1 VREIAERGHEIACHG
16 HSHVLPTQ
24 LTLDA
29 FRTDICR
36 ARELLQDLSAAPV
49 IGYRAPSFALTPEQL
64 QLLAPCGYRY
74 DSSVNRF
81 AFHDRY
87 AGFPQRGDRI
97 AAGVYRQPDGLI
109 QLELPMTRVGPF
121 SVPISGGGYF
131 RLYPGP
137 VFRKFIRS
145 ALLREG
151 HYVMYLH
158 PWEWDPHQPRVNGLG
173 VWRHFRHYNNLSR
186 TFVRVRQLLAMLRD
200 VGVSFLTAA
209 EFVERLDTRL
219 SAPTGGGG
227 TERGERLEIRR
238 LTPGANTAAWDSY
251 VARHPEATA
260 YHLAGWR
267 DVIEDCFG
275 HRTFYLTATRGGAI
289 NGLFPLVLVDGLVGR
304 FLVSMPFLDYGGV
317 LADEVST
324 EHSLTEAAIAIAREV
339 GARHLEVRHAHR
351 KELGLV
357 SRTHKVCLRLELPD
371 DPARLWEGLGA
382 KLRSQIR
389 RPQKDG
395 CVARIGGSEDLAAF
409 YRVFA
414 EHMRDLG
421 TPVYPVKFFQHILD
435 SFPDS
440 VRLCTTFYRG
450 TPVAAGL
457 LVGFGGSLGIQWG
470 ASLRRFNRL
479 GANMLMYW
487 TALEYACAR
496 GFRQFDFGRSSPGT
510 GNFRFKEQ
518 WGARP
523 MQLYWDY
530 WLRHGGPAPDLNYA
544 NPRYRPAIWLWKQ
557 LPLTVANRLGP
568 RIIRSIPA

>member
-1 VREIAERGHEIACHG
+1 
-16 HSHVLPTQ
+16 
-24 LTLDA
+24 
-29 FRTDICR
+29 
-36 ARELLQDLSAAPV
+36 
-49 IGYRAPSFALTPEQL
+49 
-64 QLLAPCGYRY
+64 
-74 DSSVNRF
+74 
-81 AFHDRY
+81 
-87 AGFPQRGDRI
+87 
-97 AAGVYRQPDGLI
+97 
-109 QLELPMTRVGPF
+109 
-121 SVPISGGGYF
+121 
-131 RLYPGP
+131 
-137 VFRKFIRS
+137 
-145 ALLREG
+145 
-151 HYVMYLH
+151 MYLH

-186 TFVRVRQLLAMLRD
+186 TFARVRQLLAMLRD
-200 VGVSFLTAA
+200 VGVNFLTAA
-209 EFVERLDTRL
+209 EFVEGLDTRL
-219 SAPTGGGG
+219 PLPTGGGDP
-227 TERGERLEIRR
+227 EREERLEIRR
-238 LTPGANTAAWDSY
+238 LTPGNGALWDSY

-260 YHLAGWR
+260 YHLAGWC

-275 HRTFYLTATRGGAI
+275 HRTFYLMATRGRTI

-317 LADEVST
+317 LADEAST
-324 EHSLTEAAIAIAREV
+324 ERMLTDAAVAIAREV

-351 KELGLV
+351 KELGLI
-357 SRTHKVCLRLELPD
+357 SLTHKVCLRLDLPD
-371 DPARLWEGLGA
+371 DPGRLWEGLGS

-395 CVARIGGSEDLAAF
+395 CVARIGGAEDLPAF

-421 TPVYPVKFFQHILD
+421 TPVYPIKFFQHILD

-440 VRLCTTFYRG
+440 VRLCTTFHRG

-487 TALEYACAR
+487 TALEYACAS
-496 GFRQFDFGRSSPGT
+496 GFRQFDFGRSRPGT

-530 WLRHGGPAPDLNYA
+530 WLRHDGPAPELNYA